1 MIIEFELIDKKNIN
15 IIGID
20 AIGKRNTVGKIFT
33 PSGTGV
39 DSLNAIQVCGFKEA
53 FDLWGCGRFAYP
65 KLKNDM
71 EYEKVNGKKVFE
83 YAKDIQ
89 LMFDDE
95 SVNADIMGSNWANN
109 CTGCFN
115 NPCTCERKEKY
126 GNPYCVKREQDLK
139 MLEKIKGDQMKTKI
153 RMVENLGEQ
162 NGK

>member
-1 MIIEFELIDKKNIN
+1 MRVEFELVNREMVR

-20 AIGKRNTVGKIFT
+20 GNEKRNSIGLIFT

-39 DSLNAIQVCGFKEA
+39 DNLNAIQVCGFKEA

-65 KLKNDM
+65 KLKHEM
-71 EYEKVNGKKVFE
+71 EYEKDKNGRRIMQ

-95 SVNADIMGSNWANN
+95 STPDVDNMKWHEN

-115 NPCTCERKEKY
+115 NPCTCERIIKFD
-126 GNPYCVKREQDLK
+126 NPYTVKREQDLK
-139 MLEKIKGDQMKTKI
+139 LLEKANGDKVKTKI
-153 RMVENLGEQ
+153 RMLGSLEDER
-162 NGK
+162 